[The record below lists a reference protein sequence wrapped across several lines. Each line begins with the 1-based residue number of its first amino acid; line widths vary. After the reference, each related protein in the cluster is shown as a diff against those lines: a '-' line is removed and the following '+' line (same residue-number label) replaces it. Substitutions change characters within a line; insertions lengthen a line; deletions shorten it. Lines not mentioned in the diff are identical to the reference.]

1 VIWGVAIPSEPE
13 EEKKRMAKHDQMPK
27 YHELMNPLLKALHDL
42 GGSGSIE
49 EISARISELLDL
61 PEDVLSI
68 PHDPEKSSQT
78 EVEYRLA
85 WARTYLKKYGIID
98 NSERGVWVIVPEKRE
113 ITAVNPKDVV
123 KTVREINR
131 EEREERRLTEE
142 TDEELPGEAETWR
155 SKLHY
160 LLTKELSPDAFER
173 LVKRMLR
180 ESGFVQVEVTGRTG
194 DGGIDG
200 KGIVRV
206 GGLLSFHVLFQ
217 CKKYQGSVSG
227 GAIRDFRG
235 ALIGRADKGLFVTTG
250 TFTRDAIREATRDGA
265 TPIDLMDGDQ
275 LAGKLKELRLGIK
288 TEMVENVDIDIGWF
302 KNI

>member
-1 VIWGVAIPSEPE
+1 MG
-13 EEKKRMAKHDQMPK
+13 KHDQMPK
-27 YHELMNPLLKALHDL
+27 YHELMNPLLKALRDL

-49 EISARISELLDL
+49 EISARVSESLDL

-85 WARTYLKKYGIID
+85 WARTYLKKYGLID

-113 ITAVNPKDVV
+113 LTSVNPKEVV
-123 KTVREINR
+123 KTVREMNR
-131 EEREERRLTEE
+131 KEREERRVTEQ
-142 TDEELPGEAETWR
+142 TDEELPDEAETWR
-155 SKLHY
+155 SKLHHV
-160 LLTKELSPDAFER
+160 LTKELQPDAFER

-217 CKKYQGSVSG
+217 CKKYQGSVSA

-275 LAGKLKELRLGIK
+275 LADKLKELRLGIK
-288 TEMVENVDIDIGWF
+288 TEMVENVDVDITWF

>member
-1 VIWGVAIPSEPE
+1 
-13 EEKKRMAKHDQMPK
+13 MAKHEQIPQFQ
-27 YHELMNPLLKALHDL
+27 ELMNPLLKALHEL

-49 EISARISELLDL
+49 EISAKVSESLDL
-61 PEDVLSI
+61 PEDILSI
-68 PHDPEKSSQT
+68 PHNPAKSSDT

-98 NSERGVWVIVPEKRE
+98 NSTHGVWVIVPEKKE
-113 ITAVNPKDVV
+113 FTSVNPKEVV
-123 KTVREINR
+123 KAVREMSRKDR
-131 EEREERRLTEE
+131 EKSRTAKQE
-142 TDEELPGEAETWR
+142 DEELPEEAETWR
-155 SKLHY
+155 SRLHHV
-160 LLTKELSPDAFER
+160 LTKELSPDAFER

-180 ESGFVQVEVTGRTG
+180 ESGFIQVEVTGRTG

-200 KGIVRV
+200 KGIVRI

-217 CKKYQGSVSG
+217 CKKYVNSVSA

-265 TPIDLMDGDQ
+265 PPIDLMDGDQ
-275 LAGKLKELRLGIK
+275 LADKLKELHLGIK
-288 TEMVENVDIDIGWF
+288 TEMVENVDVDISWF
-302 KNI
+302 KSI

>member
-1 VIWGVAIPSEPE
+1 
-13 EEKKRMAKHDQMPK
+13 MAKHDQMPK
-27 YHELMNPLLKALHDL
+27 YHELMNPLLKALREL

-49 EISARISELLDL
+49 EISAKVSESLDL
-61 PEDVLSI
+61 PDDILSI
-68 PHDPEKSSQT
+68 PHDPDKSSQT

-98 NSERGVWVIVPEKRE
+98 NSERGVWVIVPEKKGL
-113 ITAVNPKDVV
+113 TSVHPKEVV
-123 KTVREINR
+123 KTVRKITR
-131 EEREERRLTEE
+131 KEREERQTNEQ
-142 TDEELPGEAETWR
+142 TDADLPEEAETWR
-155 SKLHY
+155 SKLHHV
-160 LLTKELSPDAFER
+160 LTKELSPDAFER

-180 ESGFVQVEVTGRTG
+180 ESGFVQVEVTGRVG

-200 KGIVRV
+200 KGIIRV

-217 CKKYQGSVSG
+217 CKKYQGSVSA

-250 TFTRDAIREATRDGA
+250 TFTRDAMREATRDGA

-275 LAGKLKELRLGIK
+275 LADKLKELRLGIK
-288 TEMVENVDIDIGWF
+288 TEMVENVDVDITWF